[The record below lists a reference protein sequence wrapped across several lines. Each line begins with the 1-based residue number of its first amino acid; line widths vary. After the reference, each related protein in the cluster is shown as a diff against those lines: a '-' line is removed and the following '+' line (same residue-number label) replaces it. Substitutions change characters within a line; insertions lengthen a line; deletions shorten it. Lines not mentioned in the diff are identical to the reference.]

1 MAATVLINRWTGANP
16 GTPTDITGTS
26 TRASSS
32 DVASPGTADPVPI
45 PGAGTNYSY
54 WVSTRLQVTVAPAGT
69 INNLRWFSDGTKGD
83 GVDVWVGTECKGAD
97 AALGGSPNFGYRI
110 ATGTQ
115 GTTGLQL
122 TQGNHAGLDVAPVS
136 VFTLNSAGPRT
147 LAGTIT
153 ATTGHVGDF
162 FVYQME
168 IGTTAVAG
176 TRSSETFTWRFDE
189 T

>member
-16 GTPTDITGTS
+16 GTPTDITGNL
-26 TRASSS
+26 TRASTS
-32 DVASPGTADPVPI
+32 DAVSPGTADPVPI
-45 PGAGTNYSY
+45 PGAGTNYSF

-69 INNLRWFSDGTKGD
+69 INNLRWFSDSIKGD
-83 GVDVWVGTECKGAD
+83 GIDTWVGCECKGAD
-97 AALGGSPNFGYRI
+97 ASTGGTPNFGYRV
-110 ATGTQ
+110 AAGTQ
-115 GTTGLQL
+115 GTTGTQL
-122 TQGNHAGLDVAPVS
+122 TQGNHTGLDVAPVS
-136 VFTLNSAGPRT
+136 VFTLTSASSRA

-168 IGTTAVAG
+168 IGTTAAAG
-176 TRSSETFTWRFDE
+176 TRSTETFTFRFDE